1 VGLLSPSP
9 WAVPP
14 CLAVAQYSCFAVDPS
29 ASWLISPSLSSL
41 APPTRATMACSTTN
55 LKTCINGVLGLL
67 WEVRAMV
74 EKMAAAEE
82 VKRATPSDVA
92 GPPHWYLVLMADPTL
107 GSGAGHVVHLLRRP

>member
-1 VGLLSPSP
+1 
-9 WAVPP
+9 
-14 CLAVAQYSCFAVDPS
+14 
-29 ASWLISPSLSSL
+29 
-41 APPTRATMACSTTN
+41 
-55 LKTCINGVLGLL
+55 
-67 WEVRAMV
+67 MV